1 MKLFQVIEL
10 AFFAAFGVFVLT
22 QVVIPL
28 WRSRAL
34 FPFFNK
40 KERKLQAKL
49 HELEEQLREQKLLS
63 EVEKK
68 EEKVQEE
75 WVKRI
80 RRTGNGQERQ

>member
-1 MKLFQVIEL
+1 MKLFQVIEF
-10 AFFAAFGVFVLT
+10 AFFATFGVFVLT
-22 QVVIPL
+22 QVVVPL
-28 WRSRAL
+28 WRRRGL

-40 KERKLQAKL
+40 KERQLQVKLR
-49 HELEEQLREQKLLS
+49 ELEDQLREQKLLS